1 MQDYLKRKLR
11 DVLDA
16 LDDDVPDDFEPELE
30 TPANP
35 EHGDLST
42 NTAMRLPPHLK
53 RPPREIAS
61 DLVGRLRERLDPE
74 RIRAVEVAGPGFVN
88 FRFADDY
95 LWNGLSQ
102 ILAADDY
109 GRTKAHSGQRALVE
123 YVSANPTGPLT
134 VGHGRNAVLGDTL
147 ANLLEWTGYEVEREY
162 YFNDAGRQMRILAQ
176 SVRARYEAFADPDAP
191 TRPIEED
198 GNIEEVP
205 ASFPEEGYRGQ
216 YIIDIARDLYD
227 DDPDLLD
234 ADDLAPFR
242 DAAEEA
248 IFTEI
253 EDTLNRL
260 GIEMDRYFNER
271 DLYDEGRVE
280 AVLERLR
287 EVGVTYERDGATW
300 LRTTDFGKDKDT
312 VLVKSNG
319 EPTYRL
325 PDIAYHDDKFARG
338 YDRIVDVFGADHVAT
353 YPDVLSALDVLGYD
367 TDERVS
373 VLVYQFV
380 SLVRG
385 GEPVTMST
393 RAANYTTLNELMDE
407 VPSDVVRFF
416 FLMRSPNTH
425 LDFDLE
431 LARERNEK
439 NPVFYLQY
447 AHARISSILDKAEEV
462 GFDYNAEP
470 ELERLTHDAEKA
482 LIKELLKLPD
492 EIASAA
498 DMMAPHHLADYLRD
512 VATAFTAF
520 YGDCHI
526 IGEERPLAVA
536 RMHLALAART
546 VLANG
551 LAVLGISAPR
561 SM

>member
-325 PDIAYHDDKFARG
+325 PDIAYHDDKFARL
-338 YDRIVDVFGADHVAT
+338 RPHRR
-353 YPDVLSALDVLGYD
+353 
-367 TDERVS
+367 RVR
-373 VLVYQFV
+373 
-380 SLVRG
+380 RG
-385 GEPVTMST
+385 SRGDLPG
-393 RAANYTTLNELMDE
+393 RAKRPRRARL
-407 VPSDVVRFF
+407 RH
-416 FLMRSPNTH
+416 RR
-425 LDFDLE
+425 
-431 LARERNEK
+431 ARERARV
-439 NPVFYLQY
+439 PVRV
-447 AHARISSILDKAEEV
+447 ARAGRRAGHDEHAR
-462 GFDYNAEP
+462 
-470 ELERLTHDAEKA
+470 
-482 LIKELLKLPD
+482 
-492 EIASAA
+492 
-498 DMMAPHHLADYLRD
+498 
-512 VATAFTAF
+512 
-520 YGDCHI
+520 C
-526 IGEERPLAVA
+526 
-536 RMHLALAART
+536 
-546 VLANG
+546 
-551 LAVLGISAPR
+551 
-561 SM
+561 